1 MEEPVAAGLLQLRSQ
16 RVVFHLRRQHGDGEP
31 DMIFD
36 FNFSTRIANRNTFLR
51 TSERQALV
59 EEMP

>member
-1 MEEPVAAGLLQLRSQ
+1 
-16 RVVFHLRRQHGDGEP
+16 
-31 DMIFD
+31 MIFD